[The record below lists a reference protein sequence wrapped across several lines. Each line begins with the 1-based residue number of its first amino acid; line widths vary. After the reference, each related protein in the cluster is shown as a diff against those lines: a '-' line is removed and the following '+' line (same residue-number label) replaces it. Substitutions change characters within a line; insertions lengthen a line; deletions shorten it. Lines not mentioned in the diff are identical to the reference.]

1 MEGGANE
8 AQSYYREWLKR
19 GTPVVEAA
27 PWLRLGRVPFS
38 DVAERAREALQAD
51 QHVVVL
57 TDWQPEGPDAGVP
70 SFEPDPVLGGWEGL
84 KKAAAECRAR
94 NLVLVLQVR
103 VSPVTTRSKL
113 YRTLLHRFAA
123 LDRWGEPYTVLGWH
137 RGRVTAEW
145 LVSGQRGRYVNTG
158 HPGYRA
164 WLANAAERIA
174 EKGVAGLH
182 LQGFFPN
189 VLDFNPTLGTTP
201 DRAMWDE
208 PLKTLKAMTEAGR
221 RHVAGFRLTVEE
233 RRDLLGEPLP

>member
-1 MEGGANE
+1 MAGDPND
-8 AQSYYREWLKR
+8 AQRFCRDWLKR

-27 PWLRLGRVPFS
+27 PWLRLGRMPFS
-38 DVAERAREALQAD
+38 EVAERARDARQPG
-51 QHVVVL
+51 QHIVLL
-57 TDWQPEGPDAGVP
+57 TDWQSEGPDAGVP
-70 SFEPDPVLGGWEGL
+70 CFEPDPALGGWEGL
-84 KKAAAECRAR
+84 ERAATECRAHG
-94 NLVLVLQVR
+94 LSLVLQVR
-103 VSPVTTRSKL
+103 VNPVLPRSEL
-113 YRTLLHRFAA
+113 YRIVLHRFATV
-123 LDRWGEPYTVLGWH
+123 DRWGEPHTVLGWH

-164 WLANAAERIA
+164 WLVNAAERIA

-201 DRAMWDE
+201 DRAMWAE
-208 PLKTLKAMTEAGR
+208 PLNTLKAMTEAGR
-221 RHVAGFRLTVEE
+221 RHVPGFRITVEE